1 MMDIKRILQEIFR
14 RVFDDD
20 SIILFDGMTANDIED
35 WDSLMHIDL
44 IIEIEKVFSITFT
57 TEEVLKTSNVGEFI
71 QLIEAKIK

>member
-1 MMDIKRILQEIFR
+1 MDIKRILQEIFR

-20 SIILFDGMTANDIED
+20 SIILFDEMTANDIED